1 MPPDESANRLAEA
14 QKLWQERQRLAELLE
29 AANAAR
35 LEAERHADALQ
46 KQADLIDQ
54 SSDALLIWEL
64 GGGITFWNR
73 AAEQLYGFTGDEALG
88 RVSHQLL
95 QTAHGM
101 KAEDFERRLA
111 EQGQW
116 EGELHHI
123 TKAGQQI
130 TVESRCKVVGQS
142 GRTYVLESNRDITQR
157 KRMEAALRESKERFS
172 KAFDAS
178 PLSLTI
184 TSLKTGRL
192 LEVNEAFTRVS
203 GFTRDEAIGR
213 TTLELGL
220 WADSNDRE
228 AELALISG
236 QGQVRRLKYRFR
248 VKDGSE
254 VIGLLS
260 AEQLEIGGEPCA
272 LTVIE
277 NITERERAEAWLRE
291 NEERLRLALEAGQ
304 VGTWDWNIPNDQITW
319 SDSIYRFH
327 GLKPG
332 EFGGRVTD
340 FVALI
345 HPDDREPVNATIQ
358 TALESGEAYSAEMRI
373 VWPDGTVRWIATNG
387 KVMFDAAGQPVRM
400 LGATVD
406 VTERKLAEQ
415 SLIEADRRK
424 DEFLAMLAHELRNPL
439 APMRNA
445 IQLLRRIGP
454 PDPELQRAR
463 EVIARQVEHLARL
476 VDDLLDAAR
485 ITEGKITLKKERVDL
500 LSIIGRALETSR
512 PLIDARKHRLTVA
525 LPEEPLR
532 LEGDTTR
539 LTQVVS
545 NLLHNAAKFTP
556 EGGQIWLAAE
566 ADTGQVVLRVRDSGI
581 GIPQELLPHVFD
593 LFRQADDSLDRS
605 AGGLGIG
612 LTLVRRLLE
621 LHGGKVEAFSEGPGR
636 GSEFVVR
643 LPAFA
648 DDFKA
653 LAEGDAAVGD
663 LRESACYRV
672 LVVDDNIDSAESMA
686 LLLELYGHQMRI
698 AHDGPAALKAARSFR
713 PQVVVLDIGLPG
725 MDGYEVARHLRAD
738 AQTQRAILIAMTG
751 YGQSEDRQQSMRAG
765 FDHHLV
771 KPLDPDVLQAII
783 LSYAPSG
790 SERSKRA

>member
-1 MPPDESANRLAEA
+1 
-14 QKLWQERQRLAELLE
+14 
-29 AANAAR
+29 
-35 LEAERHADALQ
+35 
-46 KQADLIDQ
+46 
-54 SSDALLIWEL
+54 
-64 GGGITFWNR
+64 
-73 AAEQLYGFTGDEALG
+73 
-88 RVSHQLL
+88 
-95 QTAHGM
+95 
-101 KAEDFERRLA
+101 
-111 EQGQW
+111 
-116 EGELHHI
+116 
-123 TKAGQQI
+123 
-130 TVESRCKVVGQS
+130 
-142 GRTYVLESNRDITQR
+142 
-157 KRMEAALRESKERFS
+157 
-172 KAFDAS
+172 
-178 PLSLTI
+178 
-184 TSLKTGRL
+184 
-192 LEVNEAFTRVS
+192 
-203 GFTRDEAIGR
+203 
-213 TTLELGL
+213 ELGL

-248 VKDGSE
+248 VKDGAE

-304 VGTWDWNIPNDQITW
+304 VGTWDWDIRNDQITW

-340 FVALI
+340 FAALI
-345 HPDDREPVNATIQ
+345 HLDDRDQVNATIQ

-406 VTERKLAEQ
+406 ITERKLAEQ

-439 APMRNA
+439 APIRNA

-454 PDPELQRAR
+454 PDPELQQAR
-463 EVIARQVEHLARL
+463 EVIARQVEYLARL
-476 VDDLLDAAR
+476 VDDLLDIAR

-539 LTQVVS
+539 LTQVVA

-566 ADTGQVVLRVRDSGI
+566 ADHGQVVLRVRDTGI
-581 GIPQELLPHVFD
+581 GIPQDLLPHVFD

-653 LAEGDAAVGD
+653 LAEDDTAVGD

-698 AHDGPAALKAARSFR
+698 AHDGPAALEAARRFR

-783 LSYAPSG
+783 LSYAPS
-790 SERSKRA
+790 